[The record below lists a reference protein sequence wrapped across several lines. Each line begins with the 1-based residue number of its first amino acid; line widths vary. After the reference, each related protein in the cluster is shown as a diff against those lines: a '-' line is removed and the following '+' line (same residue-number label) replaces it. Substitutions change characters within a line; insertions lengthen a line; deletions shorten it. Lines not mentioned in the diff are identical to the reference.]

1 MTILLPPPK
10 TVYVK
15 LILTEKLVSEPEK
28 KGTIDKELWPYSQS
42 FVRRP
47 CRRRDEGGREGG
59 PPTNSGSASSV
70 SSARPPARASM
81 SVRVRSLLA
90 AAAAIK
96 VKGKRPSC
104 SGQLNLAYGGREGSE
119 GGRRRNGR
127 ARKRERER
135 SLREKPWKLPS
146 ELVVSAISSVAAIF
160 MVAIS
165 RLHGWFAR

>member
-70 SSARPPARASM
+70 SSARPPARA
-81 SVRVRSLLA
+81 
-90 AAAAIK
+90 
-96 VKGKRPSC
+96 RPCPSASAHC
-104 SGQLNLAYGGREGSE
+104 SPPPPPSKSKESALHVPDNLISHMEGERDQREG
-119 GGRRRNGR
+119 GGEMGE
-127 ARKRERER
+127 RERER
-135 SLREKPWKLPS
+135 ERDPS
-146 ELVVSAISSVAAIF
+146 EKSLGNF
-160 MVAIS
+160 
-165 RLHGWFAR
+165 HQN

>member
-135 SLREKPWKLPS
+135 DPS
-146 ELVVSAISSVAAIF
+146 EKSLGNF
-160 MVAIS
+160 
-165 RLHGWFAR
+165 HQN